1 MPPQQEGCASAS
13 GGRRDPLRPTEL
25 NFAGPSQSGDPVF
38 PSSPLSALGSPHRSP
53 YSQLPSTPRPD
64 YSQNSS
70 EPFTQSPPYISPQTP
85 GTPRPH
91 SDPLCLVQYSQ
102 QPPGPGHRPSPSQQ
116 NSDPYSSAPGTPR
129 PSGAERFPRSPGDA
143 SSIRTQR
150 PDQFHQQSAVRAQK
164 APADAFTPEHGGTG
178 SSPLA
183 SESFPPAQQQ
193 VAPTGLL
200 SGRGSSQPLLTAS
213 ACPLQLSPLQQHRL
227 DPFPR
232 NAISQVQKHAGMFE
246 ASGFSRLAVPANPNP
261 FEQGTVGPGP
271 MVPPPVGP
279 DPVGPG
285 PSPADK
291 TKSSDVAQMDVNSLS
306 GPGNMLPQQ
315 GDSEEKLRQVRPNL
329 ETSAVLLVWRQS
341 TDVPFTALQSSGFSF
356 FSQRQRLRQLILRQ
370 QQQKSVSRQEKVLQ
384 EGAPGPAHLWL
395 QKESISAAPSDPF
408 GRPPPPY
415 PGTVRPTEALRC
427 AGNVTADMA
436 RSSGEAAGP
445 RQSLA
450 REQGLQG
457 QVQR

>member
-1 MPPQQEGCASAS
+1 M
-13 GGRRDPLRPTEL
+13 
-25 NFAGPSQSGDPVF
+25 
-38 PSSPLSALGSPHRSP
+38 
-53 YSQLPSTPRPD
+53 PSTPRPD
-64 YSQNSS
+64 YSQQSS

-91 SDPLCLVQYSQ
+91 SDPLCLVQYGQ

-116 NSDPYSSAPGTPR
+116 NSDPYASAPGTPR

-150 PDQFHQQSAVRAQK
+150 PDQFHQQSAGRAQK

-193 VAPTGLL
+193 VAPAGLL

-213 ACPLQLSPLQQHRL
+213 ACPQQLSPLQQHRL

-232 NAISQVQKHAGMFE
+232 NTISQVQKHAGMFE
-246 ASGFSRLAVPANPNP
+246 AGSFSRLAVPANPNP

-271 MVPPPVGP
+271 MVP
-279 DPVGPG
+279 G
-285 PSPADK
+285 PSPTDK

-329 ETSAVLLVWRQS
+329 EASAVLLVCPQS
-341 TDVPFTALQSSGFSF
+341 TDVPFNCPGSLF
-356 FSQRQRLRQLILRQ
+356 FFQRQRLRQLILRQ

-395 QKESISAAPSDPF
+395 QKEPISAAPSDPF

-415 PGTVRPTEALRC
+415 PGTVRPPEALRC
-427 AGNVTADMA
+427 AGNLTADMV